1 MAFGD
6 FVLFEEVAK
15 TIGDGSHD
23 FDSDTFSTI
32 LITTLPTAATA
43 TPDRADFTEV
53 TAGGGYTAGG
63 IALTTT
69 YTEAAGVATFDSS
82 VNPSWTAAA
91 GSPTN
96 IVAGLVVND
105 THVGTNDAIGYID
118 LTQDGGTTPISLV
131 TGDITIT
138 WNASGLFTLTIA

>member
-1 MAFGD
+1 MAQGD
-6 FVLFEEVAK
+6 FTLFEEFADY
-15 TIGDGSHD
+15 IGDGSHD
-23 FDSDTFSTI
+23 LDGDTFSLI
-32 LITTLPTAATA
+32 LITTLPTAAQA

-69 YTEAAGVATFDSS
+69 YTEVGGVATFDSS
-82 VNPSWTAAA
+82 TNPSWTASA

-96 IVAGLVVND
+96 IVAGLLVND

-118 LTQDGGTTPISLV
+118 LTTDAGTTPISLV
-131 TGDITIT
+131 AGDITVT
-138 WNASGLFTLTIA
+138 WNASGVFTVTV